1 MGALIELI
9 FSILF
14 DILFEFRIT
23 RWLMGLA
30 IMAAIAWWG
39 DLYGLTFWV
48 IELGILAFLL
58 TIDNLER
65 WGVQP
70 PKRKRKEP

>member
-48 IELGILAFLL
+48 IELGILEAGNGFGYRLNFGADL
-58 TIDNLER
+58 
-65 WGVQP
+65 P
-70 PKRKRKEP
+70 

>member
-39 DLYGLTFWV
+39 DLTGVTFWAV
-48 IELGILAFLL
+48 ELGILAFLL

-70 PKRKRKEP
+70 PKRRRKQP